1 MWGLFCPLWLPI
13 GGWRGPKYGYF
24 WGKNPAFMA
33 GGFQG
38 EITPANGLMSHITPQ
53 WMEYHCLRPFWPFP
67 GTYPG
72 LQGSKNGYFYG
83 WSKTKMADRLQDEN
97 YTWKLFNETYQ
108 TQMHGKSLFKAIL
121 ALSRHLSR
129 VTGVQRWLF
138 LWRKQDQNGR
148 PAPGW
153 K

>member
-1 MWGLFCPLWLPI
+1 MLPLWLKMAIIWPCFSLLGHYFGCCDHSYAHFRHRSHQKTPDTCGKVVWGLFCPLWLPI

-38 EITPANGLMSHITPQ
+38 ENH
-53 WMEYHCLRPFWPFP
+53 
-67 GTYPG
+67 
-72 LQGSKNGYFYG
+72 
-83 WSKTKMADRLQDEN
+83 
-97 YTWKLFNETYQ
+97 TWKWFNETYH
-108 TQMHGKSLFKAIL
+108 TPMHGISLFKAIL

-138 LWRKQDQNGR
+138 LWLKQDQNGR
-148 PAPGW
+148 PTPG
-153 K
+153 